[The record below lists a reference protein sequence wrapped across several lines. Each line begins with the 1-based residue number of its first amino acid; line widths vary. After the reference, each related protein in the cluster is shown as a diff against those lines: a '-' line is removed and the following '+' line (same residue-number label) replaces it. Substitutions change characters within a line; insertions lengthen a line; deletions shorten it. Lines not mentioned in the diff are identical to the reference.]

1 MVCPDKKIM
10 MNYYY
15 AEEIFELSLLLEI
28 GSLFTKSTK

>member
-15 AEEIFELSLLLEI
+15 AEEIFELNLLLEA
-28 GSLFTKSTK
+28 GSLFI